1 MSRSMT
7 RLRPPLAIAAVC
19 LLPLLG
25 GCNMVVLDP
34 AGDVAQQQ
42 GDLVV
47 ISTLLMLIIIVPVM
61 ALTGYFA
68 WKYRAAN
75 ETATYKPDWDHS
87 TQLELAIWAIPLLII
102 ICLGAVTWVGTHL
115 LDPYRPLARTA
126 PGQAVTEED
135 KPLKVQAVALNW
147 KWLFIYPEQ
156 GIATVNELAVPEGRP
171 LRFRISSSSVMN
183 SFYVPAMAGQIYA
196 MPGMETKLHAVFN
209 ETGRFTGFSANY
221 SGAGFSN
228 MRFGVRSLSPQDFA
242 KWTAKARSQGQ
253 TLDRATYLKLERPS
267 EKEPVRHYAS
277 VEPDLFD
284 RIVNM
289 CAEPGKMCMHDMMA
303 IDARGGMGL
312 AGLHNVR
319 QLSYDKHAARGTGD
333 TASDRY
339 IAENC
344 TNPELLSASL
354 ARMEDRVIDLSTL
367 TGAGLKR
374 PGGPLFRK
382 RETSPQS
389 PELTKSPELT
399 QAGTTDPVS

>member
-1 MSRSMT
+1 MKSPSLPMRA
-7 RLRPPLAIAAVC
+7 RPMLAALS

-25 GCNMVVLDP
+25 GCGMVVLDP
-34 AGDVAQQQ
+34 AGDVARQQ

-61 ALTGYFA
+61 ALTGWFA

-75 ETATYKPDWDHS
+75 TAATYKPDWDHS
-87 TQLELAIWAIPLLII
+87 TQLELLIWAVPLLII

-126 PGQAVTEED
+126 PGQPVGADV
-135 KPLKVQAVALNW
+135 KPLEVQVVALHW

-171 LRFRISSSSVMN
+171 LKFRISSSSVMN

-209 ETGRFTGFSANY
+209 ETGNYEGFSANY

-228 MRFGVRSLSPQDFA
+228 MRFGVRSMTEAGFERWASQ
-242 KWTAKARSQGQ
+242 AKARGT
-253 TLDRATYLKLERPS
+253 TLDRAAYLKLERPS
-267 EKEPVRHYAS
+267 EKEPVRRYAQVDS
-277 VEPDLFD
+277 ELFD

-289 CAEPGKMCMHDMMA
+289 CVEPGKMCMHDMMA
-303 IDARGGMGL
+303 IDQRGGMGR
-312 AGLHNVR
+312 AGLYNVR
-319 QLSYDKHAARGTGD
+319 QLSNDKFAARGTGD
-333 TASDRY
+333 TGSDRY

-344 TNPELLSASL
+344 SNPELLGTSL
-354 ARMEDRVIDLSTL
+354 ARVEDQPVNLAEL
-367 TGAGLKR
+367 TGAGLSR
-374 PGGPLFRK
+374 PGARAL
-382 RETSPQS
+382 SPARDS
-389 PELTKSPELT
+389 DKPASARPALT
-399 QAGTTDPVS
+399 PVSITEPAS